1 MGEIERRMVEIDDY
15 YDHLL
20 NHTDNASKVSPKVKL
35 QDWGIN
41 AYDGWAQPIEWLIE
55 PIIPRYTSGILA
67 ASGGLGKSYLC
78 LDACVRI
85 AAGPGMVHQRAMG
98 GRVARQGKTVMITA
112 EDSRA
117 AIHRRINQII
127 NPDEHRKLEGQ
138 FFMVPLPDAG
148 GTQAYLECVGGQY
161 RMTAAWED
169 MCSEIIKIEPEFVCI
184 DPLQAVMQADAND
197 PAAGQAWWSNMSQLS
212 AEAKTASLTTH
223 HMRKDGNIDGIA
235 SARAAIRGSSSLTD
249 GARLAMALWP
259 ASTDDRLAAE
269 AALKEPLGALGLIQG
284 GVVKSNEYSM
294 GEVATYLRDPAS
306 GLLLDATELLKE
318 ALEQASTLSPD
329 ALDETVTEANRR
341 WAVDQPFSKAVQSER
356 WIGAWMMGQFGCTRA
371 VAVAHI
377 KEWLFKGYL
386 FQEMCKPLRRNGLKG
401 H

>member
-1 MGEIERRMVEIDDY
+1 MGDLERHAMAINEY
-15 YDHLL
+15 FE
-20 NHTDNASKVSPKVKL
+20 SKIPPNGAQPRIKL
-35 QDWGIN
+35 DDWGIN
-41 AYDGWAQPIEWLIE
+41 AYEGWADPIEWLIE
-55 PIIPRYTSGILA
+55 PIIPRYTAGILA

-85 AAGPGMVHQRAMG
+85 AAGPGIVHQRAMG
-98 GRVARQGKTVMITA
+98 GRIPRRGKAVMITA

-117 AIHRRINQII
+117 AIHRRLNQII
-127 NPDEHRKLEGQ
+127 NPEEHKKLVDH

-148 GTQAYLECVGGQY
+148 GTRAYLECVGGTY
-161 RMTAAWED
+161 RMTAEWD
-169 MCSEIIKIEPEFVCI
+169 DICSEIIKIDPEIVVI

-197 PAAGQAWWSNMSQLS
+197 PAAGQAWWSSMSQLS

-249 GARLAMALWP
+249 GCRLAMALWP

-269 AALKEPLGALGLIQG
+269 AALNEPLGALGLICG
-284 GVVKSNEYSM
+284 AVVKSNEYGM
-294 GEVATYLRDPAS
+294 GDVTQYLRDPAS

-318 ALEQASTLSPD
+318 ALEQASTLGQD
-329 ALDETVTEANRR
+329 ALEETVAEANRR
-341 WAVDQPFSKAVQSER
+341 WAAEQPFSKAVQSER
-356 WIGAWMMGQFGCTRA
+356 WIGHWMMSQFGCTRA
-371 VAVAHI
+371 VALAHI
-377 KEWLFKGYL
+377 KDWVFKNYL
-386 FQEMCKPLRRNGLKG
+386 YQEMCKPLRRNGLKG

>member
-1 MGEIERRMVEIDDY
+1 MGELERHAAYLEDY
-15 YDHLL
+15 FE
-20 NHTDNASKVSPKVKL
+20 SKVTAAAPRIKL
-35 QDWGIN
+35 KDWGID
-41 AYDGWAQPIEWLIE
+41 AYDGWADPIEWLIE
-55 PIIPRYTSGILA
+55 PIIPRYTSGLLA

-85 AAGPGMVHQRAMG
+85 AAGPGLVHQRAMG
-98 GRVARQGKTVMITA
+98 GSITRRGKTVMITA

-117 AIHRRINQII
+117 AIHRRLPQII
-127 NPDEHRKLEGQ
+127 NPDEHHKLKDH

-169 MCSEIIKIEPEFVCI
+169 MCSEIIKIEPELVVI

-223 HMRKDGNIDGIA
+223 HMRKDGAIDGIA

-249 GARLAMALWP
+249 GCRLAMALWP
-259 ASTDDRLAAE
+259 AGTDERLAAE
-269 AALKEPLGALGLIQG
+269 AALKDPLGALGLICG
-284 GVVKSNEYSM
+284 AVVKSNEYGM
-294 GEVATYLRDPAS
+294 GDVATYLRDPVS

-318 ALEQASTLSPD
+318 ALEQASTLGQD
-329 ALDETVTEANRR
+329 ALEETVTEANRR
-341 WAVDQPFSKAVQSER
+341 WAAEQPFSKAPQSER
-356 WIGAWMMGQFGCTRA
+356 WLGAWLMGQFGCTRA
-371 VAVAHI
+371 VAMAHV
-377 KEWLFKGYL
+377 KEWILRGYL
-386 FQEMCKPLRRNGLKG
+386 VQEWHKPLRSNGLRG
-401 H
+401 N

>member
-1 MGEIERRMVEIDDY
+1 MTEFTRHAEAMHEYYESRAAPIQHTRR
-15 YDHLL
+15 
-20 NHTDNASKVSPKVKL
+20 VKL
-35 QDWGIN
+35 SDWDIT
-41 AYDGWAQPIEWLIE
+41 AYEGWAEPIEWLIE

-98 GRVARQGKTVMITA
+98 GRITRRGKTVMITA

-117 AIHRRINQII
+117 AIHRRLNQII
-127 NPDEHRKLEGQ
+127 NPDEHHKLEGH

-169 MCSEIIKIEPEFVCI
+169 MCNEIIKIEPELVVI

-197 PAAGQAWWSNMSQLS
+197 PAAGQAWWSSMSQLS

-223 HMRKDGNIDGIA
+223 HMRKDGAIDGIA
-235 SARAAIRGSSSLTD
+235 SARSAIRGSSSLTD
-249 GARLAMALWP
+249 GCRLAMALWP

-269 AALKEPLGALGLIQG
+269 AALKDPLGALGLICG
-284 GVVKSNEYSM
+284 AVVKSNEYGM
-294 GEVATYLRDPAS
+294 GDVAHYLRDPAS

-318 ALEQASTLSPD
+318 ALEQASTLGQD
-329 ALDETVTEANRR
+329 ALEETVSEANRR
-341 WAVDQPFSKAVQSER
+341 WAAEQPFSKAVQSDR
-356 WIGAWMMGQFGCTRA
+356 WIGAWMMGRFGCTRGIA
-371 VAVAHI
+371 MAHI
-377 KEWLFKGYL
+377 KEWVLTGYL
-386 FQEMCKPLRRNGLKG
+386 VQEWCKPLRSNGLKG
-401 H
+401 N